1 MGPALFS
8 VPTLEEQIESLQPGD
23 HVCVISRGSP
33 QTHSVIVHFVR
44 RCLARKEMCFYA
56 IGERAMEDV
65 AAELTQAGIDV
76 EQARE
81 TGALTLLRNCEF
93 MPVEKFDSSAFI
105 ALWKARAQ
113 QALNAGFYGSGFAVE
128 MLWALELDVA
138 HDALIEA
145 EERLNAEFFPNTR
158 AIALCIYDRQR
169 LSAEYLRAA
178 LRSHPLVI
186 VDNKLITDPF
196 YEPPE
201 LIAQPSE
208 AAKVDWMIAQL
219 ARLAND
225 REELSRSHDRLRA
238 LIENDSD
245 GITVLDADGQ
255 ILYEGPSAERLL
267 GYKPEEM
274 VGRHAE
280 AFISQE
286 DVAPLSEKIRRA
298 IENPEEVQTLRL
310 HARRRDGTIID
321 VETVGRRL
329 REPADPPCVVFSW
342 RDISERVHF
351 EQELERA
358 RDAALEASRL
368 KSAFIA
374 NMSHEIRTPLNI
386 IAGYTDLVGEHLA
399 EHNDESQKD
408 FVEGIQRACSR
419 LSRTIDNILDIS
431 KIEAGAFNL
440 APGQLK
446 IGRLLEHLLADFRV
460 ITERKGIAL
469 TCTIDTPGATIVFD
483 EYCLTQALTN
493 LLDNALKFTE
503 RGGVACRLYRATDA
517 RICLEIR
524 DTGIGI
530 TQEYLSRLFQPFSQE
545 HSGDARKF
553 QGSGLGLALTR
564 KYLELNGAEISV
576 QSEKGEGTKFTI
588 RFSRESEAEV
598 RSDLQSV
605 ERPQA
610 VTSWATILVVEDD
623 AETQAYMRAILRPRY
638 DVVIAASGA
647 ETRKVLEVQP
657 DVSLILLDVALG
669 EDEDGL
675 ALVRHLR
682 GQERWKRIPI
692 IAVTAYATPEDR
704 KRVLEAGCDDC
715 LSKPVSRRDLL
726 AKIDAF
732 LSRPRSV

>member
-33 QTHSVIVHFVR
+33 QTRSVIVPFVR

-56 IGERAMEDV
+56 IGERAPEDV

-81 TGALTLLRNCEF
+81 EGALTLLRNREF
-93 MPVEKFDSSAFI
+93 MPLEKFDSSAFI
-105 ALWKARAQ
+105 ALLKARAQ

-128 MLWALELDVA
+128 MLWALELDVE

-145 EERLNAEFFPNTR
+145 EERLNTEFFPNTR

-186 VDNKLITDPF
+186 VDDKLITDPF

-208 AAKVDWMIAQL
+208 AARVDWMITQL

-225 REELSRSHDRLRA
+225 REELNRSHDRLRA
-238 LIENDSD
+238 LDSD

-267 GYKPEEM
+267 GYKPVEM

-298 IENPEEVQTLRL
+298 IEHPEEVQTLRL

-329 REPADPPCVVFSW
+329 RDPLDPPCVIFNW

-351 EQELERA
+351 EQELERV
-358 RDAALEASRL
+358 RDTALEASRL

-374 NMSHEIRTPLNI
+374 NMSHEIRTPLNV
-386 IAGYTDLVGEHLA
+386 IAGYADLVGEHLA

-440 APGQLK
+440 APAKLE
-446 IGRLLEHLLADFRV
+446 IDRLLEHLLTDFRV
-460 ITERKGIAL
+460 IAERKGIAL
-469 TCTIDTPGATIVFD
+469 TCTIDTPGAAIVFD
-483 EYCLTQALTN
+483 EYCLTQALAN

-503 RGGVACRLYRATDA
+503 RGGVAYRLYRTTDA
-517 RICLEIR
+517 RLCVEIR
-524 DTGIGI
+524 DTEIGI
-530 TQEYLSRLFQPFSQE
+530 SQEYLSRLFQPFSQE

-576 QSEKGEGTKFTI
+576 QSEKGEGTTFTI
-588 RFSRESEAEV
+588 RFSRESEAES
-598 RSDLQSV
+598 RSDSQSV
-605 ERPQA
+605 DRPQA
-610 VTSWATILVVEDD
+610 VTSRATILVVEDD

-638 DVVIAASGA
+638 NVVITASGA
-647 ETRKVLEVQP
+647 ETRKVLEVQR

-675 ALVRHLR
+675 PLVRHLR

-715 LSKPVSRRDLL
+715 LSKPVTRRDLL

-732 LSRPRSV
+732 LLRPRFV

>member
-33 QTHSVIVHFVR
+33 QTRSVIVPFVR

-56 IGERAMEDV
+56 IGERAPEDV

-81 TGALTLLRNCEF
+81 EGALTLLRNREF
-93 MPVEKFDSSAFI
+93 MPLEKFDSSAFI
-105 ALWKARAQ
+105 ALLKARAQ

-128 MLWALELDVA
+128 MLWALELDVE

-145 EERLNAEFFPNTR
+145 EERLNTEFFPNTR
-158 AIALCIYDRQR
+158 AIAFCIYDRQR

-186 VDNKLITDPF
+186 VDDKLITDPF

-208 AAKVDWMIAQL
+208 AARVDWMITQL

-225 REELSRSHDRLRA
+225 REELNRSHDRLRA

-267 GYKPEEM
+267 GYKPVEM

-329 REPADPPCVVFSW
+329 RDPLDPPCVIFNW

-351 EQELERA
+351 EQELERV
-358 RDAALEASRL
+358 RDTALEASRL

-374 NMSHEIRTPLNI
+374 NMSHEIRTPLNV
-386 IAGYTDLVGEHLA
+386 IAGYADLVGEHLA

-440 APGQLK
+440 APAKLE
-446 IGRLLEHLLADFRV
+446 IDRLLEHLLTDFRV
-460 ITERKGIAL
+460 IAERKGIAL
-469 TCTIDTPGATIVFD
+469 TCTIDTPGAAIVFD

-503 RGGVACRLYRATDA
+503 RGGVAYQLYRATDA
-517 RICLEIR
+517 RLCVEIR

-530 TQEYLSRLFQPFSQE
+530 SQEYLSRLFQPFSQE

-576 QSEKGEGTKFTI
+576 QSEKGEGTTFTI
-588 RFSRESEAEV
+588 RFSWESEAES
-598 RSDLQSV
+598 RSDSQSV
-605 ERPQA
+605 DRPQA
-610 VTSWATILVVEDD
+610 VTSRATILVVEDD

-638 DVVIAASGA
+638 NVVIAASGA
-647 ETRKVLEVQP
+647 EMRKVLEVQR

-675 ALVRHLR
+675 PLVRHLH

-715 LSKPVSRRDLL
+715 LSKPVTRRDLL

-732 LSRPRSV
+732 LLRPRSV

>member
-1 MGPALFS
+1 MSPALFS

-23 HVCVISRGSP
+23 HVCVISRGST
-33 QTHSVIVHFVR
+33 QTHSVIVPFVR

-56 IGERAMEDV
+56 IGERAMEGV

-81 TGALTLLRNCEF
+81 TGALTLLRNREF
-93 MPVEKFDSSAFI
+93 MPLEKFDSSALI

-286 DVAPLSEKIRRA
+286 DVAPISEEIRRA
-298 IENPEEVQTLRL
+298 IENPEEIQTLRL
-310 HARRRDGTIID
+310 HARRRDGTVID

-329 REPADPPCVVFSW
+329 REPPDPPCVVFNW

-440 APGQLK
+440 APGQLE

-605 ERPQA
+605 ERRQA
-610 VTSWATILVVEDD
+610 VTSRATILVVEDD

>member
-1 MGPALFS
+1 MITQL
-8 VPTLEEQIESLQPGD
+8 VRWGD
-23 HVCVISRGSP
+23 
-33 QTHSVIVHFVR
+33 
-44 RCLARKEMCFYA
+44 
-56 IGERAMEDV
+56 
-65 AAELTQAGIDV
+65 
-76 EQARE
+76 
-81 TGALTLLRNCEF
+81 
-93 MPVEKFDSSAFI
+93 
-105 ALWKARAQ
+105 
-113 QALNAGFYGSGFAVE
+113 
-128 MLWALELDVA
+128 
-138 HDALIEA
+138 
-145 EERLNAEFFPNTR
+145 
-158 AIALCIYDRQR
+158 
-169 LSAEYLRAA
+169 
-178 LRSHPLVI
+178 
-186 VDNKLITDPF
+186 
-196 YEPPE
+196 
-201 LIAQPSE
+201 
-208 AAKVDWMIAQL
+208 
-219 ARLAND
+219 D
-225 REELSRSHDRLRA
+225 REELRRSHDRFRA
-238 LIENDSD
+238 LIENASD

-255 ILYEGPSAERLL
+255 ILYEGPSAQRLL

-274 VGRHAE
+274 VGRHVE

-286 DVAPLSEKIRRA
+286 DVAPLREKIRRA
-298 IENPEEVQTLRL
+298 IENPEEVQMLRV
-310 HARRRDGTIID
+310 HARRRDGSTID
-321 VETVGRRL
+321 VEAVGRRL
-329 REPADPPCVVFSW
+329 RDPPDPPCVVFNW

-399 EHNDESQKD
+399 EHNDESQTD

-440 APGQLK
+440 APGQLE
-446 IGRLLEHLLADFRV
+446 IARLLEHLLADFRV

-469 TCTIDTPGATIVFD
+469 TCTIDTPSVTIVFD

-493 LLDNALKFTE
+493 LPDNALKFTE

-517 RICLEIR
+517 RLCLEIR

-576 QSEKGEGTKFTI
+576 QSEKNKGTTFTI

-610 VTSWATILVVEDD
+610 VTSRATILVVEDD

-726 AKIDAF
+726 
-732 LSRPRSV
+732 